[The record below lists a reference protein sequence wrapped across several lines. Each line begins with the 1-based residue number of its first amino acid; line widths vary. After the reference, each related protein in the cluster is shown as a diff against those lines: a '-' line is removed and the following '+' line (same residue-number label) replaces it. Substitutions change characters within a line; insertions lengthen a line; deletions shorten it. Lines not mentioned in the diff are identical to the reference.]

1 MNKTKILLAIL
12 TLALASAVRAA
23 LKPTDGALTPVD
35 NKSVV
40 VFKTTPEGD
49 LKMNLYFPKGWK
61 SSDRRV
67 AIILFFGGGCV
78 TGTPAQFTTKAE
90 YFASRGLV
98 AATAEYRIGNT
109 HHTGPEK
116 CIEDAKSAVRWL
128 RVYAGNLGVDP
139 GRVVAGGGSSG
150 GTAAAFAAYN
160 TTYEPEGEDLSV
172 SSSPDALVL
181 YNPALDFPGDPGH
194 FNEEQTKL
202 RALVTAWKVTKGG
215 PPAILFFGTE
225 DDLLAGGRV
234 FARRMMEAGNRVELY
249 TAAGQRHGFSQDGG
263 GAPWHALV
271 VRQTDLFLSSLRL
284 LKGKP
289 TMKLPAGPAA
299 LTKERL

>member
-1 MNKTKILLAIL
+1 MPPKA
-12 TLALASAVRAA
+12 ALARAMLRRSYSSA
-23 LKPTDGALTPVD
+23 
-35 NKSVV
+35 
-40 VFKTTPEGD
+40 
-49 LKMNLYFPKGWK
+49 
-61 SSDRRV
+61 
-67 AIILFFGGGCV
+67 
-78 TGTPAQFTTKAE
+78 PATW
-90 YFASRGLV
+90 
-98 AATAEYRIGNT
+98 
-109 HHTGPEK
+109 
-116 CIEDAKSAVRWL
+116 CAV
-128 RVYAGNLGVDP
+128 
-139 GRVVAGGGSSG
+139 
-150 GTAAAFAAYN
+150 
-160 TTYEPEGEDLSV
+160 
-172 SSSPDALVL
+172 
-181 YNPALDFPGDPGH
+181 
-194 FNEEQTKL
+194 
-202 RALVTAWKVTKGG
+202 WKVTKGG